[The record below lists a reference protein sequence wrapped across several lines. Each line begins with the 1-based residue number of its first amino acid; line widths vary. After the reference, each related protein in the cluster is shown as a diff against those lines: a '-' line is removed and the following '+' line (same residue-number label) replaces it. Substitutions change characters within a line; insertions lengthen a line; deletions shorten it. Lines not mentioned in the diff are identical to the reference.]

1 MIFSANYKQQI
12 AKLQQR
18 ISELE
23 GIENSLHASGGVI
36 EFTPDAHILYANPYY
51 LGILGYEL
59 DQIEGR
65 HHSIFVSAEQKASD
79 SYQNFLKKMAS
90 GKFFVLQSLRFR
102 NDGTPFWI
110 SAEYFPV
117 FSSSNKLE
125 KVVAFVTDI
134 TASREVEVDRECQL
148 EAISNIFAIA
158 EFNMQGGL
166 INANSNFLSAL
177 ELNAL
182 DDIKGGNYSNLVHK
196 EYSHSAQ
203 IEQLW
208 SELRQ
213 DQSQSGVYALSSRNG
228 DVIWMQAQLSPI
240 KGDHPEPYKVMMYAT
255 NITKEKAMELALQ
268 SMVQDAGQVLKSL
281 ADGDLR
287 PRLQSEYKG
296 ELNQLKQAI
305 NKSMD
310 NIGSAIR
317 EFSQSAQQ
325 VANAAR
331 EISETS
337 NTLSETTQSSAASL
351 EETSRSMQ
359 YTSEQVKLTLE
370 QSNQAQELAQTQD
383 ELLTTGNE
391 QMKQSLV
398 VMEGIRHSSE
408 EVTRI
413 VSLIDSIAF
422 QTNLLALN
430 AAVEAARAG
439 EHGRGF
445 AVVAGEVRSLAQ
457 KSADAA
463 KEINT
468 LISASVEQSRQG
480 SEVISN
486 LSESLNTISGQA
498 RSIGGI
504 VHEISNAAQT
514 QTTSIH
520 EITQAVNSI
529 DGAMQNNAALV
540 EEASATA
547 IDLSEQSQSLMSIS
561 QRFRFD

>member
-1 MIFSANYKQQI
+1 
-12 AKLQQR
+12 
-18 ISELE
+18 
-23 GIENSLHASGGVI
+23 
-36 EFTPDAHILYANPYY
+36 
-51 LGILGYEL
+51 
-59 DQIEGR
+59 
-65 HHSIFVSAEQKASD
+65 
-79 SYQNFLKKMAS
+79 
-90 GKFFVLQSLRFR
+90 
-102 NDGTPFWI
+102 
-110 SAEYFPV
+110 
-117 FSSSNKLE
+117 
-125 KVVAFVTDI
+125 
-134 TASREVEVDRECQL
+134 
-148 EAISNIFAIA
+148 
-158 EFNMQGGL
+158 
-166 INANSNFLSAL
+166 
-177 ELNAL
+177 
-182 DDIKGGNYSNLVHK
+182 
-196 EYSHSAQ
+196 
-203 IEQLW
+203 
-208 SELRQ
+208 
-213 DQSQSGVYALSSRNG
+213 
-228 DVIWMQAQLSPI
+228 MQAQLSPI

-468 LISASVEQSRQG
+468 LISASVEQSRQC